1 MLEKSAER
9 LTPPE
14 YLKQWITEANYEVL
28 PTEKALD
35 LINIIPETNTISV
48 TCRPTGIEE
57 TVHFAEMLG
66 PEKMKR
72 VWPHL
77 AARRIYS
84 QDHFDE
90 VSLRLI
96 NAGMEKAFIVGGD
109 GDPSF
114 EDFKKTEDVLN
125 GLLIRGI
132 LPKKIRIGG
141 YPEGNPV
148 MDMDPIEVL
157 LQKQEFA
164 EKAGVQMEI
173 VTQMFFDAD
182 TLFNWLMEIRQ
193 RGVYLPVELGLLG
206 KLKWNSFVKVL
217 ETIGIK
223 DAMAFLK
230 SKPKLAMSLAT
241 GMITGFS
248 PRFLLTEL
256 AEKNTPELGINGISI
271 FTLGNITNSVKCL
284 TDIASENI

>member
-1 MLEKSAER
+1 MTENPSEKLSSSETLR
-9 LTPPE
+9 
-14 YLKQWITEANYEVL
+14 KWISEANYEVL
-28 PTEKALD
+28 PTEKAAT
-35 LINIIPETNTISV
+35 LIDIIPPTNTVSV

-57 TVHFAEMLG
+57 TVHFAETLG
-66 PEKMKR
+66 VEKMKR

-77 AARRIYS
+77 AARRIS
-84 QDHFDE
+84 GQEHFDE
-90 VSLRLI
+90 VALRLI

-109 GDPSF
+109 GNPAS
-114 EDFKKTEDVLN
+114 EDFQKAEDILY
-125 GLLIRGI
+125 GLLIRDM

-157 LQKQEFA
+157 LRKQEFA
-164 EKAGVQMEI
+164 EKTGVRMEI

-182 TLFNWLMEIRQ
+182 TLIDWLLEIRQ

-206 KLKWNSFVKVL
+206 KLKWDSFVKVL
-217 ETIGIK
+217 ETIGVK

-230 SKPKLAMSLAT
+230 SKPNLAMSLAT

-248 PRFLLTEL
+248 PKYLLTEI
-256 AEKNTPELGINGISI
+256 AERNTPELGINGISI
-271 FTLGNITNSVKCL
+271 FTLGNITSSVKCL
-284 TDIASENI
+284 TDIAAKNI